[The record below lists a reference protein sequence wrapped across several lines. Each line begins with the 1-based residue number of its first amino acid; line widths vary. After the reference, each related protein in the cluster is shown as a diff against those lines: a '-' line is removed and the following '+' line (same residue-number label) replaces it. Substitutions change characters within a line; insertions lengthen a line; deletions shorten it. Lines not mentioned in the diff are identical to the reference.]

1 MTMPASSSQPEF
13 AFQGRYTAS
22 DVDALASFTV
32 SQLLDRKIG
41 QITLYAT
48 VLLAIGAALLRSWP
62 AALGGVLLL
71 LGGAALVRYK
81 LLPERLVNHARQ
93 LPGLLGDRSFAVDGL
108 GLHHHWEEQS
118 QTFPR
123 EVIRRLVLRKAHL
136 FILLKPRGC
145 LMLPLAWIQPPHTL
159 EQVLQAL
166 ARRTDV

>member
-1 MTMPASSSQPEF
+1 MPASSSQTEF

-22 DVDALASFTV
+22 DVDALARFTV
-32 SQLLDRKIG
+32 AQLLDRKIG

-62 AALGGVLLL
+62 VALGGFLLL

-81 LLPERLVNHARQ
+81 LLPERLVKHASQ

-118 QTFPR
+118 QIFPR

-145 LMLPLAWIQPPHTL
+145 LMLPLAWIHHPDTL
-159 EQVLQAL
+159 EQVVQAIVQ
-166 ARRTDV
+166 RNDD